1 MLGPQFVVPHFPLK
15 SWFGASRTLNQ
26 FKSSNTFCFGFRIRR
41 KTQKSCRINPLHSAS
56 WEKLC
61 NWVARQLCFSI
72 QHFYLRFK
80 MLAKYSLCTCV
91 YPCMYFCCNLR
102 VKKKNNIDWI
112 AAIPAHWGCFFRV
125 NAVDVALKLAF
136 CLMETIIALFTE
148 RISFVFFPSRKR
160 NLFYLCIVC
169 IYPPIFLFPLNDCLP
184 LIFPVS
190 LSKLTQFCLLLF
202 RCAHQN
208 ELNFVLLFS
217 FRAAIN
223 ELNISDV
230 CGWKCNLSFRK
241 QDERKSDSNK
251 LIELF

>member
-26 FKSSNTFCFGFRIRR
+26 FKSSNTFCFCFRIRR

-91 YPCMYFCCNLR
+91 YPCTYFCCNLR

-112 AAIPAHWGCFFRV
+112 AAIPAHWGFFSCKCSRCSIETCFLSDGNNYCFIYRTYFFRFFSFKKTKFV
-125 NAVDVALKLAF
+125 LFVH
-136 CLMETIIALFTE
+136 CL
-148 RISFVFFPSRKR
+148 
-160 NLFYLCIVC
+160 YLST
-169 IYPPIFLFPLNDCLP
+169 YF
-184 LIFPVS
+184 S
-190 LSKLTQFCLLLF
+190 LSLERLSSIDFPCEFIEIDTVLF
-202 RCAHQN
+202 VAVPLCSSKWI
-208 ELNFVLLFS
+208 E
-217 FRAAIN
+217 FRAAFF
-223 ELNISDV
+223 
-230 CGWKCNLSFRK
+230 LSSGNQRIEHIRCLRLKMQFIFSKTRRK
-241 QDERKSDSNK
+241 EKRLK
-251 LIELF
+251 